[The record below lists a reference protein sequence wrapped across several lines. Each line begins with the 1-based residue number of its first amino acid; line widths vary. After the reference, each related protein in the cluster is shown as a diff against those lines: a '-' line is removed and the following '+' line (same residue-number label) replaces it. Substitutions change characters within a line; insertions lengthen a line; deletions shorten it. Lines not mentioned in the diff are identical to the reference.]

1 MSHNIKHLLKMQI
14 YYKCREDLTT
24 VHHNFYAYIEL

>member
-24 VHHNFYAYIEL
+24 VHDFYAYIEL